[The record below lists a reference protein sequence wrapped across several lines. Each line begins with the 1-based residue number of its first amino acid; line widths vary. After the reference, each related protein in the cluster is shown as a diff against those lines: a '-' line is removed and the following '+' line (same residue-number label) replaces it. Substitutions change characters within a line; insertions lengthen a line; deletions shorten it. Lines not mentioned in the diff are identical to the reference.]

1 MQEELEKLGL
11 TKHEVRIYLTLLK
24 LGLSPAKPIL
34 EETQLHRQ
42 FVYDALDKLI
52 EKGLVSFVLQ
62 GKRKYFKASSPE
74 NFEKIFENKEKEIQI
89 QKTEFQKLLPQLN
102 KLQQSLLQSQEAT
115 IYYGNKGIQT
125 LLNDMI
131 EEGKEVL
138 TIGASDSD
146 AESFQYHVKFSLPKF
161 HLQRKENKIPLKIL
175 FSEEQVKRSQILT
188 KQKQTSVKVLPKEFT
203 SNMSTNI
210 YGDKISII
218 LWGAQ
223 PFGILIKCKEM
234 ADAQRKHFNL
244 LWKVAK

>member
-1 MQEELEKLGL
+1 MQEELQKMGL
-11 TKHEVRIYLTLLK
+11 SKHEVQIYLTLLK

-42 FVYDALDKLI
+42 FVYDALNNLI
-52 EKGLVSFVLQ
+52 EKGLVSYVLQ

-74 NFEKIFENKEKEIQI
+74 NFEKIFEKKENDLEK
-89 QKTEFQKLLPQLN
+89 QKKDFQKLLPQLN
-102 KLQQSLLQSQEAT
+102 KLHESVLQSQEAT
-115 IYYGNKGIQT
+115 IYSGNKGIQT

-131 EEGKEVL
+131 EEEKEIL

-161 HLQRKENKIPLKIL
+161 HLQRKEKKIPLKIL
-175 FSEEQVKRSQILT
+175 FSEETRFQILS
-188 KQKQTSVKVLPKEFT
+188 KQKNTFVKQLPKEFT

-218 LWGAQ
+218 LWGKQ

-244 LWKVAK
+244 LWKIAN